1 MAVNAFVLGLTTIRY
16 VAFHPCTV
24 SSIHVCD
31 FFPVY
36 ERCSRRGG
44 TPPDRGVVRR
54 EGGHCAALSAG
65 PLSLSLLRV
74 AQEKRKGWTCAGQ
87 KRKKKKG
94 KEGGGLF
101 R

>member
-54 EGGHCAALSAG
+54 EGGHCAALSALG
-65 PLSLSLLRV
+65 PLSLLRFCLRV
-74 AQEKRKGWTCAGQ
+74 RYYQEKPGRKGRGRGRGRARAG
-87 KRKKKKG
+87 
-94 KEGGGLF
+94 
-101 R
+101 